1 MADIMFAGAGGQGV
15 LTAGKIL
22 TEIAAET
29 QNVCWTSEYS
39 AEMRGGY
46 ALARVVVSEEEI
58 GTPYPDLLDI
68 LCCMDENSYKNY
80 GMQVRPGGTIVI
92 NTSLYDESA
101 APHQEGVKVVGIK
114 CMDIAAELKNS
125 RGANLVMLGT
135 MVHTTGVLDE
145 NHFGET
151 LLAYFEK
158 KGKNGQP
165 NLECFQAGCERAEVS
180 EE

>member
-46 ALARVVVSEEEI
+46 ALARVVISKEEI
-58 GTPYPDLLDI
+58 GTPYPDFLDI

-92 NTSLYDESA
+92 NTSLYGQDA
-101 APHQEGVKVVGIK
+101 APHQEGVQIIGVS
-114 CMDIAAELKNS
+114 CMDIASTLNNA
-125 RGANLVMLGT
+125 RGANLVMLGA
-135 MVHTTGVLDE
+135 MVHATGVLDE
-145 NHFGET
+145 NHFGQT
-151 LLAYFEK
+151 LLKYFEK
-158 KGKNGQP
+158 KGKNGQS
-165 NLECFQAGCERAEVS
+165 NLACFEAGCAKAEPL
-180 EE
+180 

>member
-29 QNVCWTSEYS
+29 HNVCWTSEYS

-46 ALARVVVSEEEI
+46 ALARVVVSEEDI

-68 LCCMDENSYKNY
+68 LCCMDLDSYQKY
-80 GMQVRPGGTIVI
+80 GSQVRPGGTIVI

-101 APHQEGVKVVGIK
+101 GEHQDGVKVCGIR
-114 CMDIAAELKNS
+114 CMDIADELGNA
-125 RGANLVMLGT
+125 RGANLVMLGA
-135 MVHTTGVLDE
+135 MVHSTGILDE
-145 NHFGET
+145 KDFGET
-151 LLAYFEK
+151 LLAYFGK
-158 KGKNGQP
+158 KGKNGQK
-165 NLECFQAGCERAEVS
+165 NLDCFQAGCEKLETV
-180 EE
+180 